1 MTPAKSPPRRAA
13 FALALA
19 FGVVLAVS
27 AIAPLPSSTASA
39 QTGAVLKLGEPAP
52 DMTFTTTDGVQRRL
66 SEFHGRPVML
76 WLFATWCPSCQ
87 AATAAVAENFDRLKA
102 AGVQIIQVM
111 LYDNLGFRGPSV
123 ADFAKRHAKS
133 VAPSP
138 DWLWGEASREGSY
151 TYDPGGYPDIY
162 FLIGKDGILEAAD
175 LTPHVTMDKIL
186 AFADSAN

>member
-1 MTPAKSPPRRAA
+1 MTPVTRRPRRAA
-13 FALALA
+13 FALAFAATLA
-19 FGVVLAVS
+19 CGLMLA
-27 AIAPLPSSTASA
+27 SSTANA
-39 QTGAVLKLGEPAP
+39 QTAAVVKLGAPAP
-52 DMTFTTTDGVQRRL
+52 EMVFTTVDGAERRL
-66 SEFHGRPVML
+66 SEFRGRPVML
-76 WLFATWCPSCQ
+76 WLFATWCPSCT
-87 AATAAVAENFDRLKA
+87 AATAAVAENFDRLQA

-111 LYDNLGFRGPSV
+111 LYDNLGYRGPSV
-123 ADFAKRHAKS
+123 ADFAKRHAKA

-186 AFADSAN
+186 AFAEGAQ